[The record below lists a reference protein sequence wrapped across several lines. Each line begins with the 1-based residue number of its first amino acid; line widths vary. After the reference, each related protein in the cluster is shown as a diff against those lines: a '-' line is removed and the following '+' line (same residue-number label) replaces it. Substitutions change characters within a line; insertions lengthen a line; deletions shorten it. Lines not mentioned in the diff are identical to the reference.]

1 MGASI
6 YVSGVR
12 DLDKKF
18 DLMFELKEKCN
29 EADVSYPEE
38 LTEYFNN
45 SPLADYDWGNMGEDY
60 MAQLMREV
68 DLSRF
73 GLNITSGDIEYGD
86 GLSFNVSD
94 LTSDIKSIRIYMEC

>member
-12 DLDKKF
+12 DLDEKF
-18 DLMFELKEKCN
+18 NLMFELKEKCN
-29 EADVSYPEE
+29 EADTSYPEE

-45 SPLADYDWGNMGEDY
+45 SPLSDYDWGDMGKDQ
-60 MAQLMREV
+60 MAQYMREV
-68 DLSRF
+68 SLSYDLK
-73 GLNITSGDIEYGD
+73 ITSGDIEYGD

-94 LTSDIKSIRIYMEC
+94 LPSDIKSIRVYMEG

>member
-1 MGASI
+1 MSVFVA
-6 YVSGVR
+6 GVR
-12 DLDKKF
+12 DLDGKF
-18 DLMFELKEKCN
+18 NLMFELKEKCN

-45 SPLADYDWGNMGEDY
+45 SPLADYDWGDMGKDQ

-68 DLSRF
+68 NLKYD
-73 GLNITSGDIEYGD
+73 LNISSGDPEYGD

-94 LTSDIKSIRIYMEC
+94 LPSDIKSIRVYMEC